1 MQQARRPLRAKA
13 GRGALPSRI
22 LPPPGAEP
30 RPFPRTKPSAHRSGA
45 CGRPREAW
53 AGGRQEP
60 TRDRGRRERHCPAR
74 TWKAAGRCKGSE
86 AASEKCH
93 YERGEHVPRR
103 GTGPWCERG
112 ENDTEGDTGPRPP
125 PPGRQG
131 RGRGVPKSCSPT
143 RALTAMSS
151 LLSSSRLPCPHHT
164 PRHAGTEQSS
174 QSHSE
179 AEKLKMAKEAKTLCT
194 RQKTNPKAGEAFTP
208 VTGTARCS
216 REWVAHRTRRC
227 WDPARETPAQQVPN
241 RPDSPKGALSSAPR

>member
-1 MQQARRPLRAKA
+1 MKRPQRNVTTKGANTSHDGAQARGANVGRMTQRA
-13 GRGALPSRI
+13 
-22 LPPPGAEP
+22 
-30 RPFPRTKPSAHRSGA
+30 T
-45 CGRPREAW
+45 
-53 AGGRQEP
+53 
-60 TRDRGRRERHCPAR
+60 RGRA
-74 TWKAAGRCKGSE
+74 
-86 AASEKCH
+86 
-93 YERGEHVPRR
+93 
-103 GTGPWCERG
+103 
-112 ENDTEGDTGPRPP
+112 P

>member
-53 AGGRQEP
+53 AGGRQES

-74 TWKAAGRCKGSE
+74 TWKAAGRCERSE

-112 ENDTEGDTGPRPP
+112 ENDTEGDTGRRRPRAS
-125 PPGRQG
+125 GE
-131 RGRGVPKSCSPT
+131 GVPKSCSPT
-143 RALTAMSS
+143 RTLTAMSS

-179 AEKLKMAKEAKTLCT
+179 AK
-194 RQKTNPKAGEAFTP
+194 
-208 VTGTARCS
+208 S
-216 REWVAHRTRRC
+216 
-227 WDPARETPAQQVPN
+227 
-241 RPDSPKGALSSAPR
+241 